1 MHAHGQV
8 VHRYSEFSGLH
19 EFLEVIAY
27 NSNEDMT
34 DLYATLT
41 DQWYLTAHST
51 KEDVW
56 EQRQGGD
63 C

>member
-1 MHAHGQV
+1 MLV
-8 VHRYSEFSGLH
+8 MK
-19 EFLEVIAY
+19 
-27 NSNEDMT
+27 NMT
-34 DLYATLT
+34 DLYATST